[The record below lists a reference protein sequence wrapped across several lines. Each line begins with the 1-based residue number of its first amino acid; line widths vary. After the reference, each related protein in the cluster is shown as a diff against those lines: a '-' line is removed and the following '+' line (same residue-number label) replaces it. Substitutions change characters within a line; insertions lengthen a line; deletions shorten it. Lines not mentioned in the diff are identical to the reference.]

1 MNAILYFIVLL
12 AWGSSWFAISFQ
24 LGDVAPQV
32 SIAWRFLLA
41 SFMLF
46 IWCYARGLKLSFSW
60 RAHSSWLL
68 LGFFLFCVNYICA
81 YFGTFYLASGLVC
94 LIFSTLTFGTFYLA
108 SGLVCLI
115 FSTLTLFTV
124 FNGFIFFKKP
134 IRLPILFGAIVGILG
149 LSIIFSNEISNTDW
163 SLESGIVK
171 GFLWML
177 LATFFASIGMLLSG
191 QMQARKM
198 PLVQSNAFSMLYGS
212 LIIVTYVS
220 VSDISFSFSTSYS
233 YVISLIYL
241 SLVASVIGFGVYLKL
256 VGNIGADK
264 ASYVNI
270 FTPTIALFLSTLFEN
285 YQWSWTGLVGVALI
299 IIGNIIVLYT
309 KPVTT

>member
-1 MNAILYFIVLL
+1 MNALLYFVVLL

-32 SIAWRFLLA
+32 SIVWRFLLA
-41 SFMLF
+41 SIILF
-46 IWCYARGLKLSFSW
+46 IWCYFRGLKLSFPW
-60 RAHSSWLL
+60 RDHLSWLL

-81 YFGTFYLASGLVC
+81 YFGP
-94 LIFSTLTFGTFYLA
+94 FYLA

-134 IRLPILFGAIVGILG
+134 IRLPILVGAVVGIAG
-149 LSIIFSNEISNTDW
+149 LSIIFSNEISSADW
-163 SLESGIVK
+163 SLESGVVK

-191 QMQARKM
+191 QFQARKM

-212 LIIVTYVS
+212 LILVFYIA
-220 VSDISFSFSTSYS
+220 VSDVSFSFNTSYS
-233 YVISLIYL
+233 YVISLVYL
-241 SLVASVIGFGVYLKL
+241 ALIASVIGFGVYLKL

-270 FTPTIALFLSTLFEN
+270 FTPTIALLLSTLFEN
-285 YQWSWTGLVGVALI
+285 YEWSWVGLIGVLLI
-299 IIGNIIVLYT
+299 IIGNIIVLYA
-309 KPVTT
+309 KPVN

>member
-1 MNAILYFIVLL
+1 MNALLYFVVLL

-32 SIAWRFLLA
+32 SIVWRFLLA
-41 SFMLF
+41 SIILF
-46 IWCYARGLKLSFSW
+46 IWCYFRGLKLSFPW
-60 RAHSSWLL
+60 RDHLSWLL

-94 LIFSTLTFGTFYLA
+94 LIFSTLT
-108 SGLVCLI
+108 
-115 FSTLTLFTV
+115 LFTV
-124 FNGFIFFKKP
+124 FNGFVFFKKP
-134 IRLPILFGAIVGILG
+134 IRLPILIGALVGIAG
-149 LSIIFSNEISNTDW
+149 LSVIFSNEISSADW
-163 SLESGIVK
+163 SLESGVVK

-191 QMQARKM
+191 QFQARKM

-212 LIIVTYVS
+212 LILLFYIA
-220 VSDISFSFSTSYS
+220 VSDVSFSFNTSYS
-233 YVISLIYL
+233 YVISLVYL
-241 SLVASVIGFGVYLKL
+241 ALIASVIGFGVYLKL

-270 FTPTIALFLSTLFEN
+270 FTPTIALLLSTLFEN
-285 YQWSWTGLVGVALI
+285 YEWSWVGLIGVLLI
-299 IIGNIIVLYT
+299 IIGNIIVLYA
-309 KPVTT
+309 KPVN

>member
-94 LIFSTLTFGTFYLA
+94 LIFSTLT
-108 SGLVCLI
+108 
-115 FSTLTLFTV
+115 LFTV

-198 PLVQSNAFSMLYGS
+198 PLIQSNAFSMLYGS

-285 YQWSWTGLVGVALI
+285 YQWSWTGLVGFALI

>member
-1 MNAILYFIVLL
+1 MNALLYFVVLL

-32 SIAWRFLLA
+32 SIVWRFLLA
-41 SFMLF
+41 SIILF
-46 IWCYARGLKLSFSW
+46 IWCYFRGLKLSFPW
-60 RAHSSWLL
+60 RDHLSWLL
-68 LGFFLFCVNYICA
+68 LGFFLFCINYICA
-81 YFGTFYLASGLVC
+81 Y
-94 LIFSTLTFGTFYLA
+94 FGTFYLA

-134 IRLPILFGAIVGILG
+134 IRLPILVGAVVGIAG
-149 LSIIFSNEISNTDW
+149 LSIIFSNEISSTDW
-163 SLESGIVK
+163 SLESGVVK

-191 QMQARKM
+191 QFQARKI

-212 LIIVTYVS
+212 LILVS
-220 VSDISFSFSTSYS
+220 YITVSEVSFSFNTSYS
-233 YVISLIYL
+233 YVL
-241 SLVASVIGFGVYLKL
+241 SLVYLALIASVIGFGVYLKL

-270 FTPTIALFLSTLFEN
+270 FTPTIALLLSTLFEN
-285 YQWSWTGLVGVALI
+285 YEWSWVGLIGVLLI
-299 IIGNIIVLYT
+299 IIGNIIVLYA
-309 KPVTT
+309 KPFK

>member
-1 MNAILYFIVLL
+1 MNALLYFVVLL

-32 SIAWRFLLA
+32 SIVWRFLLA
-41 SFMLF
+41 SIILF
-46 IWCYARGLKLSFSW
+46 IWCYFRGLKLTFPW
-60 RAHSSWLL
+60 RDHLSWLL

-94 LIFSTLTFGTFYLA
+94 LIFSTLT
-108 SGLVCLI
+108 
-115 FSTLTLFTV
+115 LFTV
-124 FNGFIFFKKP
+124 FNGFVFFKKP
-134 IRLPILFGAIVGILG
+134 IRLPILVGAVVCIAG
-149 LSIIFSNEISNTDW
+149 LSVIFSNEISSTDW
-163 SLESGIVK
+163 SLESGVVK

-191 QMQARKM
+191 QFQARKM

-212 LIIVTYVS
+212 LILVFYIA
-220 VSDISFSFSTSYS
+220 VSDVSFSFNTSYS
-233 YVISLIYL
+233 YIISLVYL
-241 SLVASVIGFGVYLKL
+241 ALIASVIGFGFYLKL

-270 FTPTIALFLSTLFEN
+270 FTPTIALLLSTLFEN
-285 YQWSWTGLVGVALI
+285 YDWSWVGLIGVLLI
-299 IIGNIIVLYT
+299 IIGNIIVLYA
-309 KPVTT
+309 KPVN

>member
-1 MNAILYFIVLL
+1 MNALLYLVVLL

-32 SIAWRFLLA
+32 SIVWRFLLA
-41 SFMLF
+41 SAMLF
-46 IWCYARGLKLSFSW
+46 VWCYLRGLKLTFPL
-60 RAHSSWLL
+60 RDHLSWLL
-68 LGFFLFCVNYICA
+68 LGFFLFCINYICA
-81 YFGTFYLASGLVC
+81 Y
-94 LIFSTLTFGTFYLA
+94 FGTFYLA

-134 IRLPILFGAIVGILG
+134 IRLPILIGAVVGIAG
-149 LSIIFSNEISNTDW
+149 LSIIFSNEISSTEW
-163 SLESGIVK
+163 SLNSGVVK

-191 QMQARKM
+191 QFQARKM

-212 LIIVTYVS
+212 TILVIYITF
-220 VSDISFSFSTSYS
+220 SDISFSFNTNYN
-233 YVISLIYL
+233 YVISLVYL
-241 SLVASVIGFGVYLKL
+241 AFVASVIGFGVYLKL

-270 FTPTIALFLSTLFEN
+270 FTPTIALLLSTLFED
-285 YQWSWTGLVGVALI
+285 YQWSWIGLIGVLLI
-299 IIGNIIVLYT
+299 LVGNIIVLYA
-309 KPVTT
+309 KPVN

>member
-32 SIAWRFLLA
+32 SITWRFLLA
-41 SFMLF
+41 SFILF

-81 YFGTFYLASGLVC
+81 Y
-94 LIFSTLTFGTFYLA
+94 FGTFYLA

-198 PLVQSNAFSMLYGS
+198 PLLQSNAFSMLYGS
-212 LIIVTYVS
+212 LIIVTYVGF
-220 VSDISFSFSTSYS
+220 SDISFSFSTSYS

-241 SLVASVIGFGVYLKL
+241 SIVASVIGFGVYLKL

>member
-24 LGDVAPQV
+24 LCDVAPQV

-41 SFMLF
+41 SFILF

-81 YFGTFYLASGLVC
+81 Y
-94 LIFSTLTFGTFYLA
+94 FGTFYLA

-191 QMQARKM
+191 QLQARKM

-220 VSDISFSFSTSYS
+220 VSDIGFSFSTSYS

-241 SLVASVIGFGVYLKL
+241 SLVASVSGFGVYLKL

>member
-81 YFGTFYLASGLVC
+81 Y
-94 LIFSTLTFGTFYLA
+94 FGTFYLA

-220 VSDISFSFSTSYS
+220 ISDIGFSFSTSYS

>member
-81 YFGTFYLASGLVC
+81 Y
-94 LIFSTLTFGTFYLA
+94 FGTFYLA

-220 VSDISFSFSTSYS
+220 LSDISFSFSTSYS

-309 KPVTT
+309 KPITI

>member
-1 MNAILYFIVLL
+1 MNALLYFVVLL

-32 SIAWRFLLA
+32 SIVWRFLLA
-41 SFMLF
+41 SIILF
-46 IWCYARGLKLSFSW
+46 IWCYFRGLKLLFPW
-60 RAHSSWLL
+60 RDHLSWLL
-68 LGFFLFCVNYICA
+68 LGFFLFCINYICA
-81 YFGTFYLASGLVC
+81 Y
-94 LIFSTLTFGTFYLA
+94 FGTFYLA

-134 IRLPILFGAIVGILG
+134 IRLPILVGAVVGIAG
-149 LSIIFSNEISNTDW
+149 LSIIFSNEISSADW
-163 SLESGIVK
+163 SLESGVVK

-191 QMQARKM
+191 QFQARKM
-198 PLVQSNAFSMLYGS
+198 PLVQSNAYSMLYGS
-212 LIIVTYVS
+212 LILVFYIA
-220 VSDISFSFSTSYS
+220 VSDLSFSFNTSYS
-233 YVISLIYL
+233 YVISLVYL
-241 SLVASVIGFGVYLKL
+241 ALIASVIGFGVYLKL

-270 FTPTIALFLSTLFEN
+270 FTPTIALLLSTLFEN
-285 YQWSWTGLVGVALI
+285 YEWSWVGLIGVLLI
-299 IIGNIIVLYT
+299 IIGNIIVLYA
-309 KPVTT
+309 KPVN

>member
-1 MNAILYFIVLL
+1 MNALLYFVVLL

-32 SIAWRFLLA
+32 SIVWRFLLA
-41 SFMLF
+41 SIILF
-46 IWCYARGLKLSFSW
+46 AWCYLRGLKLSFPW
-60 RAHSSWLL
+60 RDHLSWLL

-94 LIFSTLTFGTFYLA
+94 LIFSTLT
-108 SGLVCLI
+108 
-115 FSTLTLFTV
+115 LFTV
-124 FNGFIFFKKP
+124 LNGFVFFKKP
-134 IRLPILFGAIVGILG
+134 IRLPILIGAVVGIAG
-149 LSIIFSNEISNTDW
+149 LSVIFSNEISSADW
-163 SLESGIVK
+163 SLESGVVK

-191 QMQARKM
+191 QFQARKM

-212 LIIVTYVS
+212 LILLSYIA
-220 VSDISFSFSTSYS
+220 VSDVSFSFNTSYS
-233 YVISLIYL
+233 YVISLVYL
-241 SLVASVIGFGVYLKL
+241 ALIASVIGFGVYLKL

-270 FTPTIALFLSTLFEN
+270 FTPTIALLLSTLFEN
-285 YQWSWTGLVGVALI
+285 YEWSWVGLIGVLLI
-299 IIGNIIVLYT
+299 IIGNIIVLYA
-309 KPVTT
+309 KPVN

>member
-1 MNAILYFIVLL
+1 MNALLYFVVLL

-32 SIAWRFLLA
+32 SIVWRFLLA
-41 SFMLF
+41 SIILF
-46 IWCYARGLKLSFSW
+46 IWCYFRGLKLSFPW
-60 RAHSSWLL
+60 RDHLSWLL

-81 YFGTFYLASGLVC
+81 Y
-94 LIFSTLTFGTFYLA
+94 FGTFYLA

-134 IRLPILFGAIVGILG
+134 IRLPILIGAVVGIAG
-149 LSIIFSNEISNTDW
+149 LSMIFSNEISSADW
-163 SLESGIVK
+163 SLESGVVK

-191 QMQARKM
+191 QFQARKM

-212 LIIVTYVS
+212 LILVFYIA
-220 VSDISFSFSTSYS
+220 VSDVSFSFNTSYS
-233 YVISLIYL
+233 YVISLVYL
-241 SLVASVIGFGVYLKL
+241 ALIASVIGFGVYLKL

-270 FTPTIALFLSTLFEN
+270 FTPTIALLLSTLFEN
-285 YQWSWTGLVGVALI
+285 YEWSWVGLIGVLLI
-299 IIGNIIVLYT
+299 IIGNIIVLYA
-309 KPVTT
+309 KPVN

>member
-1 MNAILYFIVLL
+1 MNALLYFVVLL

-32 SIAWRFLLA
+32 SIVWRFLLA
-41 SFMLF
+41 SIILF
-46 IWCYARGLKLSFSW
+46 IWCYFRSLKLSFPW
-60 RAHSSWLL
+60 RDHLSWLL

-94 LIFSTLTFGTFYLA
+94 LIFSTLT
-108 SGLVCLI
+108 
-115 FSTLTLFTV
+115 LFTV
-124 FNGFIFFKKP
+124 FNGFVFFKKP
-134 IRLPILFGAIVGILG
+134 IRLPILIGAVVGIAG
-149 LSIIFSNEISNTDW
+149 LSVIFSNEISSADW
-163 SLESGIVK
+163 SLESGVVK

-191 QMQARKM
+191 QFQARKM

-212 LIIVTYVS
+212 LILVFYIA
-220 VSDISFSFSTSYS
+220 VSDVSFSFNTSYS
-233 YVISLIYL
+233 YVISLVYL
-241 SLVASVIGFGVYLKL
+241 ALIASVIGFGVYLKL

-270 FTPTIALFLSTLFEN
+270 FTPTIALLLSTLFEN
-285 YQWSWTGLVGVALI
+285 YEWSWVGLIGVLLI
-299 IIGNIIVLYT
+299 IIGNIIVLYA
-309 KPVTT
+309 KPVN

>member
-1 MNAILYFIVLL
+1 MNALLYLVVLL

-32 SIAWRFLLA
+32 SIVWRFLLA
-41 SFMLF
+41 SAMLF
-46 IWCYARGLKLSFSW
+46 VWCYLRDLKLTFPL
-60 RAHSSWLL
+60 RDHLSWLL
-68 LGFFLFCVNYICA
+68 LGFFLFCINYICA
-81 YFGTFYLASGLVC
+81 Y
-94 LIFSTLTFGTFYLA
+94 FGTFYLA

-134 IRLPILFGAIVGILG
+134 IRLPILIGAVVGIAG
-149 LSIIFSNEISNTDW
+149 LSIIFSNEISSTEW
-163 SLESGIVK
+163 SLNSGVVK

-191 QMQARKM
+191 QFQARKM

-212 LIIVTYVS
+212 TILVIYITF
-220 VSDISFSFSTSYS
+220 SDISFSFNTDYN
-233 YVISLIYL
+233 YVVSLVYL
-241 SLVASVIGFGVYLKL
+241 AFVASVIGFGVYLKL

-270 FTPTIALFLSTLFEN
+270 FTPTIALLLSTLFED
-285 YQWSWTGLVGVALI
+285 YQWSWIGLIGVLLI
-299 IIGNIIVLYT
+299 LVGNIIVLYA
-309 KPVTT
+309 KPVN

>member
-81 YFGTFYLASGLVC
+81 Y
-94 LIFSTLTFGTFYLA
+94 FGTFYLA

-309 KPVTT
+309 KPVTP

>member
-81 YFGTFYLASGLVC
+81 Y
-94 LIFSTLTFGTFYLA
+94 FGTFYLA

-285 YQWSWTGLVGVALI
+285 YQWSWTGLIGVALI

>member
-1 MNAILYFIVLL
+1 MNALLYFVVLL

-32 SIAWRFLLA
+32 SIVWRFLLA
-41 SFMLF
+41 SIILF
-46 IWCYARGLKLSFSW
+46 IWCYFRGLKLSFPW
-60 RAHSSWLL
+60 RDHLSWLL

-81 YFGTFYLASGLVC
+81 Y
-94 LIFSTLTFGTFYLA
+94 FGTFYLA

-134 IRLPILFGAIVGILG
+134 IRLPILVGAVVGIAG
-149 LSIIFSNEISNTDW
+149 LSIIFSNEISSADW
-163 SLESGIVK
+163 SLESGVVK

-191 QMQARKM
+191 QFQARKI

-212 LIIVTYVS
+212 LILVS
-220 VSDISFSFSTSYS
+220 YITVSDVSFSFNTSYS
-233 YVISLIYL
+233 YVL
-241 SLVASVIGFGVYLKL
+241 SLVYLALIASVIGFGVYLKL

-270 FTPTIALFLSTLFEN
+270 FTPTIALLLSTLFEN
-285 YQWSWTGLVGVALI
+285 YEWSWVGLIGVLLI
-299 IIGNIIVLYT
+299 IIGNIIVLYA
-309 KPVTT
+309 KPVN

>member
-1 MNAILYFIVLL
+1 MNALLYFVVLL

-32 SIAWRFLLA
+32 SIVWRFLLA
-41 SFMLF
+41 SIILF
-46 IWCYARGLKLSFSW
+46 IWCYFRGLKLSFPW
-60 RAHSSWLL
+60 RDHLSWLL

-94 LIFSTLTFGTFYLA
+94 LIFSTLT
-108 SGLVCLI
+108 
-115 FSTLTLFTV
+115 LFTV
-124 FNGFIFFKKP
+124 FNGFVFFKKP
-134 IRLPILFGAIVGILG
+134 IRLPILVGAVVGIAG
-149 LSIIFSNEISNTDW
+149 LSIIFSNEISSTDW
-163 SLESGIVK
+163 SLESGVVK

-191 QMQARKM
+191 QFQARKI

-212 LIIVTYVS
+212 LILVS
-220 VSDISFSFSTSYS
+220 YITVSDVSFSFNTSYS
-233 YVISLIYL
+233 YVL
-241 SLVASVIGFGVYLKL
+241 SLVYLALIASVIGFGVYLKL

-270 FTPTIALFLSTLFEN
+270 FTPTIALLLSTLFEN
-285 YQWSWTGLVGVALI
+285 YEWSWVGLIGVLLI
-299 IIGNIIVLYT
+299 IIGNIIVLYA
-309 KPVTT
+309 KPVK

>member
-1 MNAILYFIVLL
+1 MNAALYFVVLL

-81 YFGTFYLASGLVC
+81 Y
-94 LIFSTLTFGTFYLA
+94 FGTFYLA

>member
-1 MNAILYFIVLL
+1 MNALLYFVVLL

-32 SIAWRFLLA
+32 SIVWRFLLA
-41 SFMLF
+41 SIILF
-46 IWCYARGLKLSFSW
+46 IWCYFRGLKLSFPW
-60 RAHSSWLL
+60 RDHLSWLL

-81 YFGTFYLASGLVC
+81 Y
-94 LIFSTLTFGTFYLA
+94 FGTFYLA

-134 IRLPILFGAIVGILG
+134 IRLPILVGAVVGIAG
-149 LSIIFSNEISNTDW
+149 LSIIFSNEISSADW
-163 SLESGIVK
+163 SLESGVVK

-191 QMQARKM
+191 QFQARKM

-212 LIIVTYVS
+212 LILVFYIA
-220 VSDISFSFSTSYS
+220 VSDVSFSFNTSYS
-233 YVISLIYL
+233 YVISLVYL
-241 SLVASVIGFGVYLKL
+241 ALIASVIGFGVYLKL

-270 FTPTIALFLSTLFEN
+270 FTPTIALLLSTLFEN
-285 YQWSWTGLVGVALI
+285 YEWSWVGLIGVLLI
-299 IIGNIIVLYT
+299 IIGNIIVLYA
-309 KPVTT
+309 KPVN

>member
-1 MNAILYFIVLL
+1 MNAALYFVVLL

-46 IWCYARGLKLSFSW
+46 IWCYPRGLKLSFSW
-60 RAHSSWLL
+60 REHSSWLL

-81 YFGTFYLASGLVC
+81 Y
-94 LIFSTLTFGTFYLA
+94 FGTFYLA

-220 VSDISFSFSTSYS
+220 LSDISFSFSTSYS

-241 SLVASVIGFGVYLKL
+241 SIVASVIGFGVYLKL

-270 FTPTIALFLSTLFEN
+270 FTPTIALLLSTLFEN
-285 YQWSWTGLVGVALI
+285 YQWSWTGLVGVVLI
-299 IIGNIIVLYT
+299 IIGNIIVLYA

>member
-1 MNAILYFIVLL
+1 MNALLYFVVLL

-32 SIAWRFLLA
+32 SIVWRFLLA
-41 SFMLF
+41 SIILF
-46 IWCYARGLKLSFSW
+46 IWCYFRGLKLSFPWRDHLSW
-60 RAHSSWLL
+60 IL

-94 LIFSTLTFGTFYLA
+94 LIFSTLT
-108 SGLVCLI
+108 
-115 FSTLTLFTV
+115 LFTV
-124 FNGFIFFKKP
+124 FNGFVFFKKP
-134 IRLPILFGAIVGILG
+134 IRLPILIGAVVGIAG
-149 LSIIFSNEISNTDW
+149 LSVIFSNEISSTDW
-163 SLESGIVK
+163 SVESGVVK

-191 QMQARKM
+191 QFQARKM

-212 LIIVTYVS
+212 LILVFYIA
-220 VSDISFSFSTSYS
+220 VSDVSFSFNTSYS
-233 YVISLIYL
+233 YVISLVYL
-241 SLVASVIGFGVYLKL
+241 ALIASVIGFGVYLKL

-270 FTPTIALFLSTLFEN
+270 FTPTIALLLSTLFEN
-285 YQWSWTGLVGVALI
+285 YEWSWVGLIGVLLI
-299 IIGNIIVLYT
+299 IIGNIIVLYA
-309 KPVTT
+309 KPVN

>member
-1 MNAILYFIVLL
+1 MNALLYFVVLL

-32 SIAWRFLLA
+32 SIVWRFLLA
-41 SFMLF
+41 SITLF
-46 IWCYARGLKLSFSW
+46 IWCYFRGLKLSFPW
-60 RAHSSWLL
+60 RDHLSWLL
-68 LGFFLFCVNYICA
+68 LGFFLFCINYICA
-81 YFGTFYLASGLVC
+81 YFGTF
-94 LIFSTLTFGTFYLA
+94 FLA

-134 IRLPILFGAIVGILG
+134 IRLSILVGAVVGIVG
-149 LSIIFSNEISNTDW
+149 LSIIFSNEISSTDW
-163 SLESGIVK
+163 SLESGVVK

-191 QMQARKM
+191 QFQARKM

-212 LIIVTYVS
+212 LILVFYIA
-220 VSDISFSFSTSYS
+220 VSDVSFSFNTSYS
-233 YVISLIYL
+233 YVISLVYL
-241 SLVASVIGFGVYLKL
+241 ALIASVIGFGVYLKL

-270 FTPTIALFLSTLFEN
+270 FTPTIALLLSTLFEN
-285 YQWSWTGLVGVALI
+285 YEWSWVGLIGVLLI
-299 IIGNIIVLYT
+299 IIGNIIVLYA
-309 KPVTT
+309 KPVN